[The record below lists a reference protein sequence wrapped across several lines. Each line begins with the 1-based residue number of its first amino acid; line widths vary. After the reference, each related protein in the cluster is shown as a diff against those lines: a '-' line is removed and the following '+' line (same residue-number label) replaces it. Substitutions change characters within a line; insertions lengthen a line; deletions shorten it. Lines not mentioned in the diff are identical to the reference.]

1 MSKVS
6 LEYRDTEQPAQHY
19 LQLKLS
25 SSKVLPTGH
34 KIGNGSIVHQ
44 LLLQEGSALDLH
56 HQT

>member
-44 LLLQEGSALDLH
+44 LLLQEGSALD